1 MADKRDSQ
9 GSNIPFDAFELII
22 ILILIVGGAGGVI
35 AWASHYKDTLASF
48 LKTMPFYLINI
59 FAKYTVFALFL
70 SIVLIILIVI
80 YRVRENKIRK
90 KIMSKIIPVGGEV
103 ETNSEI
109 SIVENP
115 KWKLVLEHINSEDAN
130 KWKLAILEADI
141 ILSEL
146 LDNLHLP
153 GEGVGEKL
161 KSVEESDFG
170 HIEEAWEAHKIRNA
184 IAHQGSDFLLTQ
196 KEAKRV
202 IKLYESVFEEF
213 EII

>member
-9 GSNIPFDAFELII
+9 GSNIPFDAVELVI
-22 ILILIVGGAGGVI
+22 ILILLVGGTSAAV
-35 AWASHYKDTLASF
+35 AWANRYYDILASF
-48 LKTMPFYLINI
+48 LKNLPFYLINI

-70 SIVLIILIVI
+70 SIALIILVII
-80 YRVRENKIRK
+80 YRTRENEIRR
-90 KIMSKIIPVGGEV
+90 KIMSKILPIDGEV
-103 ETNSEI
+103 ETKSGV
-109 SIVENP
+109 SILENP
-115 KWKLVLEHINSEDAN
+115 KWKLVLEHIDSDDAN
-130 KWKLAILEADI
+130 KWKLAILESDI

-146 LDNLHLP
+146 LDNLHLS

-161 KSVEESDFG
+161 KSVETSDFN

-213 EII
+213 KII